1 MPKKTT
7 TSSANISYNLKD
19 FVLGLFWPLLPQEF
33 HNLICIPKNLS
44 SKFEIF
50 VLLQL
55 RGKNQKD
62 FTCSFLIKLE
72 KPHFGLFWPEI
83 PLKQVFFKKKNHA
96 VTF

>member
-1 MPKKTT
+1 MPKKKT

-44 SKFEIF
+44 GQFEIF

-55 RGKNQKD
+55 PGKNQKD

-83 PLKQVFFKKKNHA
+83 PLKQVFF
-96 VTF
+96 